1 MLLIY
6 HAKVLNYAHNERSSS
21 CSEKQRFILEGITM
35 KKTLAMILV
44 LMFVLSAACMAEG
57 VTFKMGFDAEYPPYT
72 YLGDDGNYTG
82 FDIEM
87 CQGVCD
93 ILGWDIEFV
102 PINWDTKLF
111 SLDAG
116 EIDCIWSG
124 LTIDVIDPEA
134 YTLSMA
140 YSDNS
145 QMILTKADSGIATID
160 DLAGKVV
167 GVQLGTSADILLS
180 GDCADLAATFGE
192 LVRFENYNVCF
203 TELMAGSI
211 DAIAIDIGVAANKIA
226 EYGNEYVMLDES
238 WAAEKYGICFRK
250 DDAEMCAQVEGAF
263 MQLVED
269 GTYIALAE
277 KYGLDTSALC
287 LAAE

>member
-1 MLLIY
+1 
-6 HAKVLNYAHNERSSS
+6 
-21 CSEKQRFILEGITM
+21 M
-35 KKTLAMILV
+35 KKIIAIVLTLMLV
-44 LMFVLSAACMAEG
+44 LALGASAES

-72 YLGDDGNYTG
+72 YMGDDGEYTG

-87 CQGVCD
+87 AQGVCG

-124 LTIDVIDPEA
+124 LTIDVLNPEE

-140 YSDNS
+140 YSDNT
-145 QMILTKADSGIATID
+145 QMILTKANSGIATLA

-226 EYGNEYVMLDES
+226 EYGDEYVMLDES
-238 WAAEKYGICFRK
+238 IAAEQYGICFRK
-250 DDAEMCAQVEGAF
+250 DDAEMCAQVEEAF
-263 MQLVED
+263 MQLVND

-287 LAAE
+287 LTAE

>member
-1 MLLIY
+1 MLTT
-6 HAKVLNYAHNERSSS
+6 NGAHDVPK
-21 CSEKQRFILEGITM
+21 KQSFTMEDNTM
-35 KKTLAMILV
+35 KKTIAMILV
-44 LMFVLSAACMAEG
+44 LMFVLSAACMAET

-93 ILGWDIEFV
+93 ILGWEIEFV

-111 SLDAG
+111 SLDSG

>member
-1 MLLIY
+1 
-6 HAKVLNYAHNERSSS
+6 
-21 CSEKQRFILEGITM
+21 M
-35 KKTLAMILV
+35 KKWMSLV
-44 LMFVLSAACMAEG
+44 LMMVLLLGCTASAEG
-57 VTFKMGFDAEYPPYT
+57 TVFKMGFDAEYPPYT
-72 YLGDDGNYTG
+72 YMGDDGEYTG

-87 CQGVCD
+87 CRKVCE
-93 ILGWDIEFV
+93 INGWSLELV
-102 PINWDTKLF
+102 PINWDTKLMT
-111 SLDAG
+111 LDSG

-180 GDCADLAATFGE
+180 GDCADLAATFGD

-226 EYGNEYVMLDES
+226 EYGDEYVMLDES

-287 LAAE
+287 LSAE

>member
-1 MLLIY
+1 
-6 HAKVLNYAHNERSSS
+6 
-21 CSEKQRFILEGITM
+21 M
-35 KKTLAMILV
+35 KKIFAMVLV
-44 LMFVLSAACMAEG
+44 LMMVLVSAASAESF
-57 VTFKMGFDAEYPPYT
+57 TFKMGIDAEYPPYS
-72 YLGDDGNYTG
+72 YIDDNGDYAGYDV
-82 FDIEM
+82 EM
-87 CQGVCD
+87 CKAVCG
-93 ILGWDIEFV
+93 ILGWDVEIV
-102 PINWDTKLF
+102 PINWDTKLI
-111 SLDAG
+111 SLDTG

-145 QMILTKADSGIATID
+145 QMILTKADNGIATID

-180 GDCADLAATFGE
+180 GDCADLAATFGD

-226 EYGNEYVMLDES
+226 EYGDEYVMLDES